1 MCRSI
6 KTLRPPYVDEATSED
21 VSAAALQY
29 VRKIAGMRKPSAANQ
44 QAFDEAVADIAAATE
59 HLLGHLQLRPQPA
72 RAPQDADA
80 PPDAPHAA
88 RVRQPARAS

>member
-44 QAFDEAVADIAAATE
+44 EAFDEAVAEIAAATE
-59 HLLGHLQLRPQPA
+59 HLLGHLQLRPAQRREPA
-72 RAPQDADA
+72 SS
-80 PPDAPHAA
+80 
-88 RVRQPARAS
+88 VG

>member
-21 VSAAALQY
+21 VAAAALQY

-44 QAFDEAVADIAAATE
+44 QAFDEAVAEIAAATE
-59 HLLGHLQLRPQPA
+59 HLLGHLQLRPAQLRHPA
-72 RAPQDADA
+72 SS
-80 PPDAPHAA
+80 
-88 RVRQPARAS
+88 VG

>member
-29 VRKIAGMRKPSAANQ
+29 VRKVAGMRKPSAANQ
-44 QAFDEAVADIAAATE
+44 KAFDEAVADIAAATE

-72 RAPQDADA
+72 H
-80 PPDAPHAA
+80 APHDGHAHA
-88 RVRQPARAS
+88 PAREHASSAS

>member
-44 QAFDEAVADIAAATE
+44 KAFDEAVADIAAAT
-59 HLLGHLQLRPQPA
+59 G
-72 RAPQDADA
+72 
-80 PPDAPHAA
+80 AA
-88 RVRQPARAS
+88 GKPVGRASAYRV